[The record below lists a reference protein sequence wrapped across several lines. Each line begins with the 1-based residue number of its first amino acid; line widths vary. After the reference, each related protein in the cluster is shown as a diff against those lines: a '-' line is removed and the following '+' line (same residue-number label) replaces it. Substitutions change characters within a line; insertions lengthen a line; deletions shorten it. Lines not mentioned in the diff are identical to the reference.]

1 MLAAAAPAMC
11 AGAGAAQCDTAGQR
25 MHTFMSRVMHHAV
38 LPPCVVALAKTPG
51 ATKAAGAV
59 HYGPLRK
66 ADAPWLFPD
75 YLQQAIK
82 SDAKKTAAARAAA
95 VAVEKTLATKEKLLW
110 DGSFEVDPQKLLHK
124 KHLVLKKVPAYVE
137 TTTLP
142 PNPGKE
148 QLRREG
154 FGIHRYAYD
163 DDDSLKSLS
172 SGGAQGVD
180 DDTA

>member
-1 MLAAAAPAMC
+1 MLAVGPEVV
-11 AGAGAAQCDTAGQR
+11 GTA
-25 MHTFMSRVMHHAV
+25 HV
-38 LPPCVVALAKTPG
+38 LT
-51 ATKAAGAV
+51 
-59 HYGPLRK
+59 
-66 ADAPWLFPD
+66 D
-75 YLQQAIK
+75 
-82 SDAKKTAAARAAA
+82 S
-95 VAVEKTLATKEKLLW
+95 
-110 DGSFEVDPQKLLHK
+110 
-124 KHLVLKKVPAYVE
+124 KVPAYVE